1 MQMLSKLI
9 EDKLK
14 GDGISIREAG
24 RQVGVSATTISR
36 ILNDESIDVHT
47 LVSVCRWMNV
57 SPSDVIDSELHDERA
72 MGSRIA
78 AILQTNPEL
87 SEVFIE
93 ALNRLEDSKL
103 DMNTMRD
110 LISYTTWKLDLL
122 SKGEE

>member
-14 GDGISIREAG
+14 SDGISIREAG